1 MTTKTIATGT
11 FVIRLWREANG
22 GEWRGQITHIQ
33 SSDIGYFTNFEQV
46 KTFLRKYAPGLDA
59 KGFAANQAAK

>member
-1 MTTKTIATGT
+1 MTTKDIATGT
-11 FVIRLWREANG
+11 FVIRLWREAKE

-46 KTFLRKYAPGLDA
+46 KAFLKKYAPGLDA
-59 KGFAANQAAK
+59 KGFTAGQVAK